1 MTTIPTCKSCS
12 WANPHPVTGRLR
24 CLRNYHHPLDVEA
37 DFPVCRDF
45 ERRREGGAEAP
56 AAPAATETP
65 KPNLTLDLIR
75 HQARLILRLKR
86 SIFHLVIMLLIMVAT
101 LIINLFLS

>member
-1 MTTIPTCKSCS
+1 MTTIPTCKSCF

-37 DFPVCRDF
+37 DFPACRDF
-45 ERRREGGAEAP
+45 ERCGVVGAAAP
-56 AAPAATETP
+56 AAPAAPEMP

-75 HQARLILRLKR
+75 HQARLIIRLKR
-86 SIFHLVIMLLIMVAT
+86 SIFHLVIMIFILAAT
-101 LIINLFLS
+101 LIFTLFMS